1 MAQDITELCRVIR
14 PIIGKIIEIFKG
26 KGGNYIPHR
35 PTMAALGGGAGG
47 AGGAGGKLGSKFGAI
62 GGRNTSA
69 RARTFAGRKT
79 MML

>member
-1 MAQDITELCRVIR
+1 MIR

-35 PTMAALGGGAGG
+35 PTMAALGGG
-47 AGGAGGKLGSKFGAI
+47 KSGSKFGAL

-69 RARTFAGRKT
+69 KARTFAGWKT